1 LLFARAHAAE
11 WASAGSPKES
21 NNWHETCIKV
31 RVEIMKRVFEKMSEM
46 ELTACVAA
54 AAVLALIL
62 MLGHAIW
69 TSLPM
74 RGN

>member
-1 LLFARAHAAE
+1 
-11 WASAGSPKES
+11 
-21 NNWHETCIKV
+21 
-31 RVEIMKRVFEKMSEM
+31 MKRVFEKMSEM